1 MQAAARVLVIMAAA
15 RKTKKNAPKKAA
27 SKTGGDVKG
36 VYARVPVKLYM
47 RLNELASQR
56 SIKTG
61 KLVRMQQMVCLL
73 IEEAK

>member
-1 MQAAARVLVIMAAA
+1 MAAA
-15 RKTKKNAPKKAA
+15 RKAQKKAPKKVVG
-27 SKTGGDVKG
+27 KKGEDVKV
-36 VYARVPVKLYM
+36 VYARVPTRLYM

-56 SIKTG
+56 SIATG